1 MAGKNGFT
9 LVELM
14 VVVAIVAI
22 LACVAIPAYI
32 NYVNRAKQGEAESL
46 LMTAR
51 MEEAE
56 YYAENQQYASII
68 QCLPSFAGANTQCVS
83 VCNNAVCAN
92 TSAAHYYT
100 FKVSGFQ
107 PGSGSTLPYFQI
119 QAQRQ
124 INGTN
129 DTVTI
134 SASTDTPTVQ
144 NPGALHFSIFQWLFG
159 Q

>member
-1 MAGKNGFT
+1 MTGKNGFT

-14 VVVAIVAI
+14 VVVAIVGI

-32 NYVNRAKQGEAESL
+32 NYINRAKQGEAESL

-56 YYAENQQYASII
+56 YYAENQQYASTI
-68 QCLPSFAGANTQCVS
+68 QCLPSFVGANTQCLS
-83 VCNNAVCAN
+83 VCSNAGCAN
-92 TSAAHYYT
+92 NSSAHYYSFT
-100 FKVSGFQ
+100 VSGFQ
-107 PGSGSTLPYFQI
+107 PGGGGTQPYFQI
-119 QAQRQ
+119 KAQRP
-124 INGTN
+124 INSTT
-129 DTVTI
+129 DIVTI